1 MDENTQIKKGVYMKK
16 FELIQDVI
24 KTEDITIE
32 HLALITKVF
41 NLLNIPTGPMI
52 EAVVKLNREIRKNGE

>member
-1 MDENTQIKKGVYMKK
+1 VDENTQIKKGVYMKK

>member
-1 MDENTQIKKGVYMKK
+1 MKK

-32 HLALITKVF
+32 HLTLITKVF